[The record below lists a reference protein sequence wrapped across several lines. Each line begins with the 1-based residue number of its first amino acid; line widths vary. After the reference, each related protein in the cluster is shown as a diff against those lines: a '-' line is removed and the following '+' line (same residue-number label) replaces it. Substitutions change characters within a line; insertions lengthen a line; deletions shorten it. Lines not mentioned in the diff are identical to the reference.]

1 MSDDKKKAVGAQAL
15 PTTMTPPGAI
25 NKDDIPQVLPILPL
39 RNSVFFP
46 GGVLPLAVGRQKTI
60 ALIKDAVR
68 DDQVI
73 GVVTQRKAEE
83 EDPGASDLY
92 NMGTVARI
100 VKLLKMG
107 EDNYSLVVQGLA
119 RFRVMELVQ
128 ESP

>member
-1 MSDDKKKAVGAQAL
+1 M
-15 PTTMTPPGAI
+15 
-25 NKDDIPQVLPILPL
+25 
-39 RNSVFFP
+39 
-46 GGVLPLAVGRQKTI
+46 LPLAVGRQKTI

-92 NMGTVARI
+92 AMGTVARI

-119 RFRVMELVQ
+119 RFRVLDLVQ
-128 ESP
+128 ETPLPQGARSSRSTTRPPPRTSRSRRWAST